1 MKKACIL
8 FPYPMGDSFLSGG
21 VSKLV
26 VANIE
31 AIKDD
36 YEVSVVAPLDNA
48 GFKVFMKEKYPEIEV
63 YLVDFLPLA
72 RFVDNKNPLLRTVGV
87 VKRIFK
93 SMATNK
99 NVEAVIKDINPH
111 VMHFH
116 GEVTYPYLKYGMRI
130 GAGTIF
136 HTSCF
141 RFSKPEFLRKLVVNN
156 SLKNSSL
163 IISPTKSI
171 SELFGTNPKNVVV
184 PNPIITVDGRQKQT
198 GTPMESEFLN
208 YDGLKLLFVGRICV
222 VKQIHYMVQAIAGLT
237 EEEKKKVKFFVIGK
251 PNFDPDYVYFDELKK
266 YITEHHIEE
275 NVIFLGYKNNV
286 DEYMQKA
293 DVGVLISESEA
304 ISMAGIE
311 YLHNS
316 LPIIGFDNPGINET
330 IEDNV
335 DGVLVPNG
343 DVEGLKNAI
352 RRFFD
357 ADTLATMKKSAY
369 EQCELNFSMEA
380 FRKRLLKYYKQIER
394 K

>member
-26 VANIE
+26 IANIE
-31 AIKDD
+31 AIKND
-36 YEVSVVAPLDNA
+36 YEVSIIAPLDNA
-48 GFKVFMKEKYPEIEV
+48 GFKAFMHEKYPNIEV
-63 YLVDFLPLA
+63 HLVDFLPLA
-72 RFVDNKNPLLRTVGV
+72 RFVDNKNPVLRTVGV
-87 VKRIFK
+87 VKRVFK
-93 SMATNK
+93 SFATNK
-99 NVEAVIKDINPH
+99 NVEAAIKEINPQ

-116 GEVTYPYLKYGMRI
+116 GEVTYPYLKYGMKI

-136 HTSCF
+136 HTSCY
-141 RFSKPEFLRKLVVNN
+141 RFSKPEFLRRLVVNN

-171 SELFGTNPKNVVV
+171 SELFGVDPKNVVV
-184 PNPIITVDGRQKQT
+184 PNPIITVDGRQKKT
-198 GTPMESEFLN
+198 GTPLEEEFLN

-237 EEEKKKVKFFVIGK
+237 DEERKKVKFFVIGK
-251 PNFDPDYVYFDELKK
+251 PNFDPDYVYFEELKK
-266 YITEHHIEE
+266 YIAEHNIGD
-275 NVIFLGYKNNV
+275 NVMFLGYKNNV
-286 DEYMQKA
+286 DEYMQQA

-330 IEDNV
+330 IEDGV
-335 DGVLVPNG
+335 DGFLVPNG
-343 DVEGLKNAI
+343 DVEGLKKAI

-357 ADTLATMKKSAY
+357 ANVLNTMKKAAY
-369 EQCELNFSMEA
+369 EECERNFSMDA
-380 FRKRLLKYYKQIER
+380 FKRRLLKYYKDIER
-394 K
+394 Q

>member
-31 AIKDD
+31 AIKND

-48 GFKVFMKEKYPEIEV
+48 GFKTFMEEKYPGVQI
-63 YLVDFLPLA
+63 YLVDFLPLS
-72 RFVDNKNPLLRTVGV
+72 RFVDNKNPLLRVSGV
-87 VKRIFK
+87 AKRIFK
-93 SMATNK
+93 SIATNK
-99 NVEAVIKDINPH
+99 NVEAVIKDINPD

-116 GEVTYPYLKYGMRI
+116 GEVTYPYLKYGKSV

-141 RFSKPEFLRKLVVNN
+141 RFSKPEFLRKLVVSN

-171 SELFGTNPKNVVV
+171 SGLFGVNPKNIVV
-184 PNPIITVDGRQKQT
+184 PNPIIAVDGRHKKT
-198 GTPMESEFLN
+198 ESLMEDEFLN

-222 VKQIHYMVQAIAGLT
+222 VKQIHYMIQAIAELSDN
-237 EEEKKKVKFFVIGK
+237 EKKKVKFFVIGK
-251 PNFDPDYVYFDELKK
+251 PNIDPDYVYFEELKK
-266 YITEHHIEE
+266 YIAEHHIDD
-275 NVIFLGYKNNV
+275 NVMFLGYKNNV
-286 DEYMQKA
+286 DEYMQHA
-293 DVGVLISESEA
+293 DVGILISESEA

-330 IEDNV
+330 VENGV

-343 DVEGLKNAI
+343 DVEGLKSAI
-352 RRFFD
+352 RLFFD
-357 ADTLATMKKSAY
+357 TDTLLTMKEASYK
-369 EQCELNFSMEA
+369 QCELNFSMES
-380 FRKRLLKYYKQIER
+380 FRRRLLNCYRQIER
-394 K
+394 E

>member
-48 GFKVFMKEKYPEIEV
+48 GFKVFMQEKYPDIEV
-63 YLVDFLPLA
+63 HLVDFLPLA
-72 RFVDNKNPLLRTVGV
+72 RFVDNKNPLLRAVGV

-93 SMATNK
+93 SLATNK

-116 GEVTYPYLKYGMRI
+116 GEVTYPYLKYGMKI

-163 IISPTKSI
+163 IISPTQSI
-171 SELFGTNPKNVVV
+171 SELFGTDPKNVVV
-184 PNPIITVDGRQKQT
+184 PNPIITVDGRQKKT
-198 GTPMESEFLN
+198 GSPMEEEFLN

-222 VKQIHYMVQAIAGLT
+222 VKQIHYMIQAIAGLS
-237 EEEKKKVKFFVIGK
+237 EAERKKVKFFVIGK

-266 YITEHHIEE
+266 YISDNHIED
-275 NVIFLGYKNNV
+275 NVMFLGYKNNV

-335 DGVLVPNG
+335 DGFLVPNG

-352 RRFFD
+352 RKFFD
-357 ADTLATMKKSAY
+357 TDTLSTMKKAAY